1 MATYIQGVTDYI
13 PDFQP
18 FQPDYNFYMNVLQTK
33 QNQYDSNYKSLN
45 NLYGQLYYQ
54 DVTRDDS
61 NKMKEDYLKNIDYEL
76 KRVSGLDLSLDQNV
90 EQARQVFRPM
100 YENKNLMK
108 DMALTKNY
116 KNERSRAMALAT
128 SKNKE
133 DRLSYWDEGI
143 KGMDYMLEEFK
154 NADASQVLN
163 FSNITYT
170 PFVNATNRY
179 LEIAEKYDLS
189 VDITQ
194 PDKSGMYMVRQKNGD
209 LVIPSLQKLFY
220 SEFASDPALQKVKA
234 VEAYVKRKDEIKARA
249 PKYGNNEVLAEKEY
263 LKEQFLFLK
272 DFTNEKTVQSQD
284 ALISSK
290 NKKNSVE
297 NDIKNGDVNP
307 FQPAFLQKIEQA
319 IQVDDIVYNHNKNLS
334 DEVNSNVSTYS
345 GATDI
350 TSVEGLD
357 LDNIELARQKVDMMY
372 GNYKAEK
379 EIIETAEVYSRHGM
393 ILDYDVNP
401 IGLENL
407 RHSHNLT
414 RDALNNQAANR
425 RAEAKI
431 IADKQNAVLKWQLD
445 NGYAEVKPDG
455 TVGPVEASPQKLETS
470 EGGETGNTVNEHV
483 NTLKNNRKILYETV
497 DKLTPEYLDTFV
509 NSIKTGLLTKEIG
522 KSDLAYILGQNQ
534 EWGEKMWNKL
544 IKDYDNPEGRK
555 KLIKDLTIS
564 GKIFNYKKTMDQW
577 SLKHKGLKAADMYQ
591 DHIPTAGY
599 KLDKMKQFYDVHMQ
613 ALKTNK
619 NRIINTLSTTLKT
632 NGITNDKLR
641 YTIIHEYMD
650 KYVTGK
656 IYDDDDFNDHLEK
669 IFDNF
674 KSKGVD
680 QEPPGF
686 FSRVGKAITSIPGAV
701 SAAQRAGLDPT
712 STAYKI
718 FTSTAGKDLLT
729 NMNNAYVDIVKNPNH
744 DVGLKSYV
752 DGSVTSAGGKQSY
765 GATPVSIEV
774 DLGRKDDNF
783 AMFHQFLE
791 DLRKTNFNQADINT
805 HRVSLKGNIND
816 PDYKVNID
824 LNNKLKNMLFD
835 LSTLSRNKDQNN
847 KHTVFQ
853 LLQSQVGGSNADL
866 GMMKVKQIPTEI
878 IEKYFDKKNT
888 EDAKIINDIKT
899 NGITYIAPK
908 TSWNNSLFQSNKITP
923 TQAILNLG
931 KEIEYVDPKYGH
943 MMRLTKDPVS
953 GQYGYSMII
962 RGVDENGNYTE
973 IKEGDFAK
981 NYGNGVDSIEAKFMH
996 HIAQT
1001 NAYMNDLFKKFHAEN
1016 FQKGLE
1022 AFKRFETPPKNAGY
1036 KTK

>member
-1 MATYIQGVTDYI
+1 MSTYITGVTDYI

-116 KNERSRAMALAT
+116 KNERSRALALAT

-133 DRLSYWDEGI
+133 DRTSYWDDGI

-179 LEIAEKYDLS
+179 LEMAEKYDLS

-194 PDKSGMYMVRQKNGD
+194 PDKSGMYLVRQKNGD

-234 VEAYVKRKDEIKARA
+234 VEAYVKRKDEIKTRA
-249 PKYGNNEVLAEKEY
+249 VKYDNNEILAEKEY

-272 DFTNEKTVQSQD
+272 DFTKEKTAQSQD
-284 ALISSK
+284 ALVSSK

-297 NDIKNGDVNP
+297 NDIKSGEVNP
-307 FQPAFLQKIEQA
+307 FQPAFLKKIDQA

-334 DEVNSNVSTYS
+334 DEVNSNVKTYS
-345 GATDI
+345 GATDF
-350 TSVEGLD
+350 TSIEGLD
-357 LDNIELARQKVDMMY
+357 LENIELARQKVDLMY
-372 GNYKAEK
+372 GNYIAEK
-379 EIIETAEVYSRHGM
+379 EIIDAAEAYSKHGM

-401 IGLENL
+401 IGLENM

-414 RDALNNQAANR
+414 RDAINNQAANR

-431 IADKQNAVLKWQLD
+431 IADKENAVLKWQLD
-445 NGYAEVKPDG
+445 NGYAEVNPEG
-455 TVGPVEASPQKLETS
+455 QIVPVQASPQKLETS
-470 EGGETGNTVNEHV
+470 EGGETGNTTKEYVN
-483 NTLKNNRKILYETV
+483 NLKYNREVLFETV

-564 GKIFNYKKTMDQW
+564 AKIFDYRNRMDKW
-577 SLKHKGLKAADMYQ
+577 SIKHKGLKAADMYQ
-591 DHIPTAGY
+591 DHIPSAGY
-599 KLDKMKQFYDVHMQ
+599 KLDKMKQFYDIHVQ
-613 ALKTNK
+613 TVESNK
-619 NRIINTLSTTLKT
+619 NKVINTLSTTLKA

-641 YTIIHEYMD
+641 YTIINEYMT

-656 IYDDDDFNDHLEK
+656 IYDDDDFNDHLEN

-674 KSKGVD
+674 KSKGID

-686 FSRVGKAITSIPGAV
+686 FSRVGKAITSLPGAV
-701 SAAQRAGLDPT
+701 STAQRAGLDPT
-712 STAYKI
+712 STAYKV
-718 FTSTAGKDLLT
+718 FTSTSGKDLLT
-729 NMNNAYVDIVKNPNH
+729 NMNNAYVDLVKNPNH
-744 DVGLKSYV
+744 DVALKSYLPN
-752 DGSVTSAGGKQSY
+752 DRSSATGKGSR
-765 GATPVSIEV
+765 GATPVSIDV

-805 HRVSLKGNIND
+805 HRISLKGNIND
-816 PDYKVNID
+816 PDYKVDID

-835 LSTLSRNKDQNN
+835 LSNLSRNKDQKN

-853 LLQSQVGGSNADL
+853 LLQSQVGASNADL

-878 IEKYFDKKNT
+878 VEKYFDKKDAN
-888 EDAKIINDIKT
+888 DAKIINDIKT

-908 TSWNNSLFQSNKITP
+908 TAWNNSLFQSNRTTP

-931 KEIEYVDPKYGH
+931 REIEYVDPKYGH
-943 MMRLTKDPVS
+943 KMVLSKDPVS
-953 GQYGYSMII
+953 GQYGYNLII
-962 RGVDENGNYTE
+962 RAINENGEYE
-973 IKEGDFAK
+973 EVKEGDFSK
-981 NYGNGVDSIEAKFMH
+981 NYGNAIDGIEGKFMNQ
-996 HIAQT
+996 IAQT
-1001 NAYMNDLFKKFHAEN
+1001 NKYMDDLFKKFHAEN

-1022 AFKRFETPPKNAGY
+1022 AFKRFETPPKNSGY

>member
-1 MATYIQGVTDYI
+1 MATYITGVTEYI

-61 NKMKEDYLKNIDYEL
+61 NKMKNDYLKNIDYEL
-76 KRVSGLDLSLDQNV
+76 KRVSALDLSLDQNV
-90 EQARQVFRPM
+90 EQAKQVFRPM

-116 KNERSRAMALAT
+116 KNERSRATALAT

-133 DRLSYWDEGI
+133 DRSSYWDEGI

-179 LEIAEKYDLS
+179 LELAEKYDLS

-249 PKYGNNEVLAEKEY
+249 PKYNNNETVAEKEY

-272 DFTNEKTVQSQD
+272 DFTKEKTVQAED

-297 NDIKNGDVNP
+297 NNIKSGEVNP
-307 FQPAFLQKIEQA
+307 FQPSFLQKIQEA
-319 IQVDDIVYNHNKNLS
+319 IKVDDIVYNHNKNLS
-334 DEVNSNVSTYS
+334 EEINSSVKTYQ

-350 TSVEGLD
+350 TSIEGLD

-372 GNYKAEK
+372 GNYIAEK
-379 EIIETAEVYSRHGM
+379 EIIDAAEAYSKHGM

-401 IGLENL
+401 IGLENM

-414 RDALNNQAANR
+414 RDAINNQAANR

-431 IADKQNAVLKWQLD
+431 IADKENAVLKWQLD
-445 NGYAEVKPDG
+445 NGYAEVNSQG
-455 TVGPVEASPQKLETS
+455 QVVPVEASPQKLETS
-470 EGGETGNTVNEHV
+470 EGGETGNTTNEYVN
-483 NTLKNNRKILYETV
+483 NLKYNREVLFETV
-497 DKLTPEYLDTFV
+497 DKLSPEYVETWV
-509 NSIKTGLLTKEIG
+509 NTIKSGMRFGEIN
-522 KSDLAYILGQNQ
+522 KSDLAYLLGQNQ
-534 EWGEKMWNKL
+534 EWGQKMWNKL
-544 IKDYDNPEGRK
+544 VKDYDDPNKRK
-555 KLIKDLTIS
+555 QLIKELTVNS
-564 GKIFNYKKTMDQW
+564 KIFDYRNRMDKW
-577 SLKHKGLKAADMYQ
+577 ALKNKGLESANMYQ
-591 DHIPTAGY
+591 DHAATSGY
-599 KLDKMKQFYDVHMQ
+599 KLDKMKQFYDVHVQ
-613 ALKTNK
+613 NLKDNRG
-619 NRIINTLSTTLKT
+619 RIINTLSSTLEA

-641 YTIIHEYMD
+641 YTIINEYMD

-656 IYDDDDFNDHLEK
+656 IYDDDDFNDHLEN
-669 IFDNF
+669 IFDSF
-674 KSKGVD
+674 KKKGVD

-686 FSRVGKAITSIPGAV
+686 FSRVGKAITSLPGAV

-712 STAYKI
+712 STAYKV
-718 FTSTAGKDLLT
+718 FTSTSGKDLLS
-729 NMNNAYVDIVKNPNH
+729 NMNESYVNLVKNPNH
-744 DVGLKSYV
+744 DVGLKSYLPN
-752 DGSVTSAGGKQSY
+752 DKSSATGKGSI
-765 GATPVSIEV
+765 GATPVSIDV
-774 DLGRKDDNF
+774 NLGRKDDNF

-791 DLRKTNFNQADINT
+791 DLRKTNFNQADVNT
-805 HRVSLKGNIND
+805 HRVSLKGNVND

-835 LSTLSRNKDQNN
+835 LSNLSRNKDQKN
-847 KHTVFQ
+847 KPSVFQ
-853 LLQSQVGGSNADL
+853 LLQSQVGAENANL

-878 IEKYFDKKNT
+878 VEKYFDKSNA
-888 EDAKIINDIKT
+888 EDAKIIKDIKT

-908 TSWNNSLFQSNKITP
+908 TSWNNSLFQSNRITP

-931 KEIEYVDPKYGH
+931 REIEYVDPKYGH
-943 MMRLTKDPVS
+943 KMVLSKDPAS
-953 GQYGYSMII
+953 GQYGYNMII
-962 RGVDENGNYTE
+962 RGVNENGEYE
-973 IKEGDFAK
+973 EVKVSDFAQ
-981 NYGNGVDSIEAKFMH
+981 NYGGGIDGVEGKFMNQ
-996 HIAQT
+996 IATT
-1001 NAYMNDLFKKFHAEN
+1001 NKYMDNLYKKFHAEN

-1022 AFKRFETPPKNAGY
+1022 TFKRFEIPPKNAGY